1 MTSKALFGWEQLSR
15 QPRYGALAMARYLYP
30 DGGRR
35 LGFKRGK
42 FVLRSLLYR
51 RAMIQVFELF
61 RSEPLKA
68 LPAQYPELL
77 DKPLRP
83 YRFASASARQRASM
97 LIEHYRLL
105 QQCYPA
111 LIAPLYLGEG
121 VTLGHYP
128 LSGCRIVLRH
138 DGTFRREAELAVSIV
153 DPQGRRLYSCAFSL
167 AGQADALSLVI
178 GSVQGPEPDVPQ
190 AQERV
195 RELTKEGHGLRP
207 KSLVVMLVMAMAEAM
222 GVVRVNAVRKRAHVF
237 QARRY
242 SSKQKAHLQAD
253 YDELWQEF
261 GAQVLD
267 ANFVTLAP
275 VVRKPLT
282 EIASKKRAM
291 YRRRYEWLDA
301 LTLACRERWQREA

>member
-1 MTSKALFGWEQLSR
+1 MTRNTLFGWEQLSR
-15 QPRYGALAMARYLYP
+15 QPRYDALAMARYLYP
-30 DGGRR
+30 DGSHR
-35 LGFKRGK
+35 LRFKRGK

-51 RAMIQVFELF
+51 SAMTQVFELF

-83 YRFASASARQRASM
+83 YRFANSSARQRANM
-97 LIEHYRLL
+97 LVEHYRLL
-105 QQCYPA
+105 QQYYQE

-121 VTLGHYP
+121 VILGHYAQ
-128 LSGCRIVLRH
+128 SGCRIVLRH

-167 AGQADALSLVI
+167 EGQADALSLVI
-178 GSVQGPEPDVPQ
+178 GSVQGPEPGVPQ

-207 KSLVVMLVMAMAEAM
+207 KSLVVILVLEMAVAM
-222 GVVRVNAVRKRAHVF
+222 GAVRVNAVRKRAHVF
-237 QARRY
+237 QAKRY
-242 SSKQKAHLQAD
+242 SSKQKANLQAD

-261 GAQVLD
+261 GAQALD

-275 VVRKPLT
+275 VARKPLT

-301 LTLACRERWQREA
+301 LILACREQWQRQG